1 MHSIEIALQKAKRHL
16 HMPGLAGGKADLGAA
31 GHSEGRHPR
40 SSVAG
45 SFGASHPVNP
55 LRSVDETWSSLSI
68 FSPSQSFLRSMRIV
82 TTDSEVMERI
92 AFDMLRT
99 KLIQK
104 MKQNGWTS
112 LAITSPRPACGKT
125 LVASNLAL
133 SLSNQ
138 SSCRT
143 VVVDLDLRHPEIA
156 RTLGIHH
163 PQSMEE
169 YLTGRIP
176 LESIF
181 LRYRENVA
189 VAANGRHVQLA
200 AELLQDPRA
209 ASTLRRMK
217 ESLAP
222 DIVIYDMPPM
232 MAFDDV
238 LAFLPNVDCALL
250 VLAAEESTVAE
261 ADICEYE
268 LAQRTNVL
276 GTVLNK
282 CRYAQEKYGY

>member
-1 MHSIEIALQKAKRHL
+1 MHSIEIALQKAKKHL
-16 HMPGLAGGKADLGAA
+16 PAPGGVKSDLGAA
-31 GHSEGRHPR
+31 IHSERRHPR
-40 SSVAG
+40 SNVEGSV
-45 SFGASHPVNP
+45 GASHPQDP
-55 LRSVDETWSSLSI
+55 PRSVDATWSSLGI
-68 FSPSQSFLRSMRIV
+68 FSPSPSFLRSMRIV
-82 TTDSEVMERI
+82 TADSQVMERI

-209 ASTLRRMK
+209 ASTLRLMK

-250 VLAAEESTVAE
+250 VLAAEESTIAE

-282 CRYAQEKYGY
+282 SRYALEKYGY